1 MGIINNMKNAAKNG
15 AKKKAKK
22 AAMKF
27 LKGMFKKSLFKP
39 ILIGIIVVLVIAAL
53 DNGAEIGFGEATPE
67 LVYDTL
73 EVEDIADLVEIKPNV
88 DGGYYLDFVEGID
101 EKLQEIVN
109 KASGGNYHNLPA
121 NIEFLKD
128 MLKAEVY
135 TQFPDLGG
143 SVTGGTDGF
152 QGAVKIRRVTP
163 NKDVGEMKNTGK
175 GETSNLEQ
183 GSVSEPEQVEDR
195 NDQHKIE
202 SWSAGQRLS
211 IVVSQAN
218 LYEDQHNIGYWE
230 PIMMEGSTTQEVKL
244 QRNDVVIYQGD
255 YKIDNNALTGTQTI
269 YLKVKTEDDLE
280 GYVKSTTVIASLDGA
295 TQGTL
300 EDNSDT
306 VRVATTSRDEDT
318 RKTIGERDKE
328 YVVAIAA
335 GRNNS
340 DDTGIFNEEK
350 ELVEEEL
357 TIEVAERV
365 EELLDEYSNI
375 KVVQTGSTSRN
386 PDGVKPE
393 DRIEKARDASPDLCI
408 QIYFSNGEE
417 AGVQT
422 IFKEGDQYSQQ
433 LADILA
439 ENISASMGINNLL
452 SIADTAKY
460 TDEDGNSASLDII
473 DNTAVAGFPSIV
485 ALGGNLNKD
494 PDASIIA
501 GDGVE
506 KYAQGIVDGIDEYFK
521 ADHTGLTATDQGEV
535 TYTSSV
541 ESRIINM
548 KYVPQDTMQEYIDD
562 GNLEEAIKCYTID
575 DDKNIVIATWSQKE
589 DGSVEIKTTNS
600 MNLKTALE
608 KYVMPFE
615 YLLYF
620 YIDTD
625 YTGFVNDL
633 IDEVM
638 NSEIVVAVQ
647 DEITTTHTDEY
658 KDTRME
664 ASPNE
669 FTTGY
674 PESPTLSKSF
684 TTESVST
691 KINLTYVQTWFV
703 KTYQENS
710 YSEAV
715 LEIGDETEKI
725 VEVPGKVTQSG
736 PASSTSETT
745 LSSNL
750 QGRVTRNKTDENG
763 NVVRD
768 EEGNI
773 ETEVIYYTY
782 DILERTITSVESIS
796 NTYEK
801 GEYKTEGRENVFV
814 KLYNKHDMITRV
826 RTSDY
831 LFTIIENN
839 ERTANLLDLTKYLL
853 YKSTNILYGVG
864 TFDFSIYDLSNF
876 QDTGTGMG
884 GLETFKEYLHSWEGH
899 TGLSE
904 DGTKYRVGDDGAGH
918 PTVGYGID
926 IYNSGFLDRFLAA
939 GYDVSIGSYIDV
951 EFVDALE
958 DEEIQS
964 AIQTV
969 ENKCAGLNLTI
980 YQKYALVSRIY
991 NCGSSGAFTSRNG
1004 KTFVE
1009 AYNAYWDPEK
1019 DDEYGVTTN
1028 DSMYNHSLYTTYM
1041 SKPVTSGGMYMRGLE
1056 LRRKSEWI
1064 LFKTGY
1070 YDRIDKWCSQTG
1082 SGGIVE
1088 KAVEC
1093 HRYLRENGYYY
1104 AQAGVNIPIT
1114 GSGRTIDCSSFVSW
1128 VLYEAGYTE
1137 MEGYQQ
1143 TSATFRDNK
1152 WGWQEVSVSEAQPG
1166 DLLLYSGHVEIVAGD
1181 AGDRFLVYNCGG
1193 NESINAQGTAE
1204 LPESSRS
1211 GYTKG
1216 QILKIL
1222 RPSQ

>member
-853 YKSTNILYGVG
+853 YKSTNVLYGVG
-864 TFDFSIYDLSNF
+864 TFDFEEYALSSF
-876 QDTGTGMG
+876 VEM
-884 GLETFKEYLHSWEGH
+884 
-899 TGLSE
+899 TGLYGSSTQE
-904 DGTKYRVGDDGAGH
+904 KVWWAVIDAG
-918 PTVGYGID
+918 Y
-926 IYNSGFLDRFLAA
+926 SKEAAA
-939 GYDVSIGSYIDV
+939 GVLGNIEAESAFSPELIEHGNGIG
-951 EFVDALE
+951 F
-958 DEEIQS
+958 
-964 AIQTV
+964 
-969 ENKCAGLNLTI
+969 GLCQWSFGRRDQL
-980 YQKYALVSRIY
+980 
-991 NCGSSGAFTSRNG
+991 
-1004 KTFVE
+1004 E
-1009 AYNAYWDPEK
+1009 AYAASKGVEPSDENTQIEFLIAEITPGGGADGYANYQLVTYNGYSASDWKNASTPEDAAIAFCWSFERPGIPRMDVRTEAARRYYEQFK
-1019 DDEYGVTTN
+1019 DAERPTAD
-1028 DSMYNHSLYTTYM
+1028 
-1041 SKPVTSGGMYMRGLE
+1041 
-1056 LRRKSEWI
+1056 
-1064 LFKTGY
+1064 
-1070 YDRIDKWCSQTG
+1070 DRIGQINLSGENATKMMQMLTEAIRIADDDRYTYSQ
-1082 SGGIVE
+1082 
-1088 KAVEC
+1088 AN
-1093 HRYLRENGYYY
+1093 RYGEFQY
-1104 AQAGVNIPIT
+1104 
-1114 GSGRTIDCSSFVSW
+1114 DCSSLIAR
-1128 VLYEAGYTE
+1128 LYKQYFGFDAPATTHGY
-1137 MEGYQQ
+1137 G
-1143 TSATFRDNK
+1143 SAYYVGAD
-1152 WGWQEVSVSEAQPG
+1152 GSVQLQPG
-1166 DLLLYSGHVEIVAGD
+1166 DVLWKPGHVEMYI
-1181 AGDRFLVYNCGG
+1181 G
-1193 NESINAQGTAE
+1193 NGLRVGAHTDGIPAADQISVESYV
-1204 LPESSRS
+1204 S
-1211 GYTKG
+1211 GYFTKVYRF
-1216 QILKIL
+1216 IT
-1222 RPSQ
+1222 